1 MLQWL
6 TALQGGLRPAAAFEP
21 MAGSATRSERL
32 QSFAVPAAAPRSFHG
47 ALKAV
52 KQVMIQAVPQH
63 VNCCKHN
70 ILVLRSESLH
80 ENLVFNFNQP
90 RMKMDQQMGSCKQ
103 LHV

>member
-1 MLQWL
+1 
-6 TALQGGLRPAAAFEP
+6 
-21 MAGSATRSERL
+21 
-32 QSFAVPAAAPRSFHG
+32 
-47 ALKAV
+47 
-52 KQVMIQAVPQH
+52 MIQAVPQH

-103 LHV
+103 LHVQLYLCKPQTQADSSQKHAAMRVTRKDRAAPELSAL